1 MSSIIDALKKSDKN
15 RNQNGAGSVNQIKFE
30 SQANTAN
37 RRGFYLLVAVLLVVA
52 GGALAWQQGWL
63 TAAKH
68 KWFANKQTAQTAS
81 TQPTEQ
87 EPQQAVK
94 NNPQKPRVVNK
105 LTPPKPDV
113 IRQKSNRINQG
124 KVNDKQAAVAAQQ
137 AETTLTQPP
146 KQAENTVLP
155 LTEDTIEPV
164 AADVTSDTN
173 QRKAQNPAKAR
184 QLTDKTQTSP
194 NKLATTKQPQKQ
206 QHLMLHQL
214 DFEIR
219 KSIPPVKL
227 NIHIYDP
234 EPENRMVIINGVK
247 FITGDVIEEAI
258 TVQEINQQGVVL
270 EFSGTT
276 FLIPK

>member
-15 RNQNGAGSVNQIKFE
+15 RSQTGTGSVNQIKFE
-30 SQANTAN
+30 SQANN
-37 RRGFYLLVAVLLVVA
+37 SSRRGFYLLIAVLLVVA

-63 TAAKH
+63 AAAKN
-68 KWFANKQTAQTAS
+68 KWFDSTEAVPATS
-81 TQPTEQ
+81 TQVTENNQ
-87 EPQQAVK
+87 PQAVK
-94 NNPQKPRVVNK
+94 NNPQKTRVVNK

-113 IRQKSNRINQG
+113 IRQKSNRIDQ
-124 KVNDKQAAVAAQQ
+124 KKANDEQPAVATQQ
-137 AETTLTQPP
+137 PETTLTQPQ
-146 KQAENTVLP
+146 KQAEITELTP
-155 LTEDTIEPV
+155 TEDTIEPV
-164 AADVTSDTN
+164 AADVISENT
-173 QRKAQNPAKAR
+173 QRQAQSKANAR
-184 QLTDKTQTSP
+184 QETDKTATSR
-194 NKLATTKQPQKQ
+194 NELAAAEQSQKQ
-206 QHLMLHQL
+206 QHLLLHQL

-270 EFSGTT
+270 EFGGTT

>member
-15 RNQNGAGSVNQIKFE
+15 RSQAGTGSVNQIKFE
-30 SQANTAN
+30 SQANN
-37 RRGFYLLVAVLLVVA
+37 SSRRGFYLLIAVLLVVA

-63 TAAKH
+63 AAAKN
-68 KWFANKQTAQTAS
+68 KWFDSTEAAPATS
-81 TQPTEQ
+81 TQVTENNQ
-87 EPQQAVK
+87 PQAVK
-94 NNPQKPRVVNK
+94 NDQQKTRVVNK

-113 IRQKSNRINQG
+113 IRQKSNRIDQ
-124 KVNDKQAAVAAQQ
+124 KKANDKQPAVATQQ
-137 AETTLTQPP
+137 PETTLTQPQ
-146 KQAENTVLP
+146 KQAEITELTP
-155 LTEDTIEPV
+155 TEDTIKPV
-164 AADVTSDTN
+164 AADVISENN
-173 QRKAQNPAKAR
+173 QHQAQSKANAR
-184 QLTDKTQTSP
+184 QETDKTATSR
-194 NKLATTKQPQKQ
+194 NELAAAEQSQKQ
-206 QHLMLHQL
+206 QHLLLHQL

-270 EFSGTT
+270 EFGGTT

>member
-15 RNQNGAGSVNQIKFE
+15 RSQAGTGSVNQIKFE
-30 SQANTAN
+30 SQANN
-37 RRGFYLLVAVLLVVA
+37 SSRRGFFLLIAVLLVVA

-63 TAAKH
+63 AAAKN
-68 KWFANKQTAQTAS
+68 KWFDSTEAVPATS
-81 TQPTEQ
+81 TQVTENNQ
-87 EPQQAVK
+87 PQAVK
-94 NNPQKPRVVNK
+94 NNPQKTRVVNK

-113 IRQKSNRINQG
+113 IRQKSNRIDQ
-124 KVNDKQAAVAAQQ
+124 KKANDKQPAVATQQ
-137 AETTLTQPP
+137 PEKTLTQPQ
-146 KQAENTVLP
+146 KQAEITELTP
-155 LTEDTIEPV
+155 TEDTIKPV
-164 AADVTSDTN
+164 AADGISENN
-173 QRKAQNPAKAR
+173 QRQAQSKANAR
-184 QLTDKTQTSP
+184 QETDKTATSR
-194 NKLATTKQPQKQ
+194 NELAAAEQSQKQ
-206 QHLMLHQL
+206 QHLLLHQL

-270 EFSGTT
+270 EFGGTT